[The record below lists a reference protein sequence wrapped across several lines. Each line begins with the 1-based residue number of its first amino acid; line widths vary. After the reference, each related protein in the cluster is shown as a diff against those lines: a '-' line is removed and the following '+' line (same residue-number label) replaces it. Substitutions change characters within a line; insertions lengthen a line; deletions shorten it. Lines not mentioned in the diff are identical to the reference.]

1 MEYYIINFK
10 KNFRNSLKKEGIF
23 WLHEITNKDWSI
35 NSFIIEKYNNIYE
48 FCKLKQ
54 KYDYIQNLHIT
65 ITKKNDFPI
74 QEKYKNTSH
83 YSLSINF
90 DKTLYKLWDILIN
103 SFIVNSD
110 LFNKPELLYGIS
122 YSCKKEHIIIKLLY
136 KTSEELDNV
145 FNINSNDYKK
155 YLQQSNFNLKYRFVK

>member
-1 MEYYIINFK
+1 MEYYLNNFK
-10 KNFRNSLKKEGIF
+10 NNFRNSLKKEGIF
-23 WLHEITNKDWSI
+23 WLHEITNKDWSL
-35 NSFIIEKYNNIYE
+35 NSFIIEKFNNIYE
-48 FCKLKQ
+48 FFKLKQ

-74 QEKYKNTSH
+74 QEKYENKSH

-90 DKTLYKLWDILIN
+90 NKNLYKLWDILIN
-103 SFIVNSD
+103 AFVVDSD
-110 LFNKPELLYGIS
+110 LFNKKELLYGIS

-145 FNINSNDYKK
+145 FNINSNDFEQYLK
-155 YLQQSNFNLKYRFVK
+155 YSKFNLKYRFVK

>member
-1 MEYYIINFK
+1 MEYYFNNFK
-10 KNFRNSLKKEGIF
+10 INFRNSLKNEGIF

-35 NSFIIEKYNNIYE
+35 NSFKTEQFNNIYE
-48 FCKLKQ
+48 YFKLKQ

-65 ITKKNDFPI
+65 ITDKNNFPI

-90 DKTLYKLWDILIN
+90 NKNLYKLWDVLIN
-103 SFIVNSD
+103 AFIAKSD
-110 LFNKPELLYGIS
+110 LFNSKELLYGIS

-136 KTSEELDNV
+136 KTSNELENV
-145 FNINSNDYKK
+145 FNLNNNDYKK
-155 YLQQSNFNLKYRFVK
+155 YLESSNFNLKYRFVK